1 MQEYPGAAQKDPTHW
16 GLKEMAD
23 ILQTMMLNNA
33 TFSAWIRIKCH
44 WNGPRHSLTKQ
55 YGQYFVCE
63 LFKCIFCFVAKQLP
77 EHK

>member
-33 TFSAWIRIKCH
+33 TFSAWILNKM
-44 WNGPRHSLTKQ
+44 SLEWTQ
-55 YGQYFVCE
+55 TFS
-63 LFKCIFCFVAKQLP
+63 
-77 EHK
+77 H